1 MGTIYKW
8 TGKKHSFIDIFPS
21 VRDFA
26 FKSFTVEFYEGLK
39 KANIIQFEFT
49 AHWTIN
55 MCMKKKFL
63 WVFLFELCWHTLCI
77 QYCSF
82 MMIIREEV
90 EREWQISLQSN
101 YTLFQNF
108 SNTKKKLKYIC
119 IFSLCTYTSLEN
131 AKNEIKICRSICF
144 TAYSHKLRKIW
155 TFVVRKRHGNVFYL
169 PIQICY
175 IKKQV

>member
-8 TGKKHSFIDIFPS
+8 TGKKQIFIDIFPS

-108 SNTKKKLKYIC
+108 SNTKKKC
-119 IFSLCTYTSLEN
+119 ILSLCMYTGCPGANIYVSICLQSN
-131 AKNEIKICRSICF
+131 YTLFQNFSNMYKKIKI
-144 TAYSHKLRKIW
+144 
-155 TFVVRKRHGNVFYL
+155 V
-169 PIQICY
+169 
-175 IKKQV
+175 

>member
-8 TGKKHSFIDIFPS
+8 TGKKQIFIDIFPS

-108 SNTKKKLKYIC
+108 SNTKKNKIYLYYFFMYLYKFRERKERDKNLQVNLFH
-119 IFSLCTYTSLEN
+119 IFS
-131 AKNEIKICRSICF
+131 
-144 TAYSHKLRKIW
+144 
-155 TFVVRKRHGNVFYL
+155 
-169 PIQICY
+169 
-175 IKKQV
+175 